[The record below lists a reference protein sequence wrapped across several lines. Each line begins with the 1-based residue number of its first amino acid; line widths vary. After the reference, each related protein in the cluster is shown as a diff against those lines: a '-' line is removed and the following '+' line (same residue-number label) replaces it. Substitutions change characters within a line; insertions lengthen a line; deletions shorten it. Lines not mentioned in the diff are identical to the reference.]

1 VPPRSRRPLL
11 LGLIALLVVLA
22 VVVSVAVVQRDDGP
36 ATETGAPVAQDQ
48 PGPVLLVPGYGGSA
62 ASVAALA
69 GELRAA
75 GRTVS
80 VIEPPGDG
88 RGDLRDTA
96 RVLLEES
103 DRALRTA
110 RPASTS
116 SATPPAASSPA
127 TGPRSSAVT
136 PSRAAVVTR
145 GLTHHGTSLAALG
158 ARVGRCPPGCEQ
170 LVPDSDLLTDLNA
183 DDETPDGPL
192 WTTIW
197 TDQDETVTPPDSARL
212 DGATQVVVQQVCP
225 GTAVA
230 HGELPQHPLVTALV
244 LEALAAD
251 PPPASYGP
259 AGLRP
264 PVDVTGGDARQP
276 GRPAG
281 TRRPSSAHTA
291 TTAALESSAAPND
304 ARSMSSPASTGPSTA
319 PRSLAICQPAIAVPP
334 RPCTTSPTIAAG
346 ATPSSA
352 PPAAKTGHGE
362 QERDRSGGQREPGQR
377 RRRQQPPD
385 DEGRSSAE
393 LVHRPAGRQQQQPPA
408 RARRP

>member
-1 VPPRSRRPLL
+1 MSPRSRRPLL

-103 DRALRTA
+103 DRALRDGAPSVDVVGYSAGGVIA
-110 RPASTS
+110 RYW
-116 SATPPAASSPA
+116 AAEL
-127 TGPRSSAVT
+127 GGDAVA
-136 PSRAAVVTR
+136 RRVVTL
-145 GLTHHGTSLAALG
+145 GSPHHGTSLAALG

-170 LVPDSDLLTDLNA
+170 LVPDSDLLSDLNA

-197 TDQDETVTPPDSARL
+197 TDRDTIVTPPDSARL

-225 GTAVA
+225 GTAVS

-259 AGLRP
+259 Q
-264 PVDVTGGDARQP
+264 DCARL
-276 GRPAG
+276 
-281 TRRPSSAHTA
+281 SA
-291 TTAALESSAAPND
+291 
-304 ARSMSSPASTGPSTA
+304 
-319 PRSLAICQPAIAVPP
+319 
-334 RPCTTSPTIAAG
+334 
-346 ATPSSA
+346 
-352 PPAAKTGHGE
+352 
-362 QERDRSGGQREPGQR
+362 
-377 RRRQQPPD
+377 
-385 DEGRSSAE
+385 
-393 LVHRPAGRQQQQPPA
+393 
-408 RARRP
+408 